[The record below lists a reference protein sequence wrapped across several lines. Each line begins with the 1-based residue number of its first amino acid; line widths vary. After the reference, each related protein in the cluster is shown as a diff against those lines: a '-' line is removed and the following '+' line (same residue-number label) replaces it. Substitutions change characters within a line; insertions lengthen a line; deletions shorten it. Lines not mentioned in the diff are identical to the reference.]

1 MVESVKSQPST
12 WCPGCGDFGVLAAV
26 KKAAVEAGIPP
37 YEEVLVGGIGCSGG
51 IHNFIEVNG
60 IHALHGRLLAQAV
73 GIKLANP
80 KLTVIA
86 AGGDGDGYAI
96 GMGHFMHA
104 FKKNAS
110 ILYIVMMNETYGLT
124 KGQASPTAPIGFDG
138 NVEPP
143 FDAMLT
149 ALSIPAHNF
158 LARTF
163 SGDPKTMI
171 QVLVEALKFNR
182 ANQGYAFV
190 EDLSPCVTY
199 NDTFKDW
206 RERVVDVAKLP
217 GYDPSDRKVMFR
229 LCLETM
235 QSGKIPIG
243 VIHRPKGRAE
253 GEAAGAPD
261 SLELKLLPD
270 RLGPAVT
277 DIDISHNLAQYEK
290 LIKSVT

>member
-1 MVESVKSQPST
+1 MVQSVKPIPST
-12 WCPGCGDFGVLAAV
+12 WCPGCGDFGVLAAA
-26 KKAAVEAGIPP
+26 KKAIVELGVPIN
-37 YEEVLVGGIGCSGG
+37 EVVLVGGIGCSGG
-51 IHNFIEVNG
+51 IHNFLETSG

-110 ILYIVMMNETYGLT
+110 ILYIVMNNETYGLT
-124 KGQASPTAPIGFDG
+124 KGQASPTSQIGFEG
-138 NVEPP
+138 NVEHP
-143 FDAMLT
+143 FDAILT
-149 ALSIPAHNF
+149 ALSVPTPNF
-158 LARTF
+158 IARTF

-171 QVLVEALKFNR
+171 LVLVEALKFNQ
-182 ANQGYAFV
+182 ANRGYAFV

-199 NDTFKDW
+199 NDTYKEW
-206 RERVVDVAKLP
+206 REKVLDVSKLP
-217 GYDPSDRKVMFR
+217 GYDPTDRKIMFK

-235 QSGKIPIG
+235 ESGKIPIG
-243 VIHRPKGRAE
+243 VMHRPKE
-253 GEAAGAPD
+253 PSTEAT

-270 RLGPAVT
+270 RLGPAIA
-277 DIDISHNLAQYEK
+277 DIGIDSNLGAYEK
-290 LIKSVT
+290 LLKSVA